1 MRTTN
6 RNRPDH
12 RGTALRLISL
22 GLIGLAVF
30 LLLAAPAAADDA
42 AAGTPAGNTAVYTVA
57 EDGKSFTADIYLTDL
72 DTFPIVAEGLFWGLG
87 GDAELKGI
95 TDMVLTD
102 TDTGEVVT
110 PKAVN
115 GVLTFPKGNY
125 HLTFTA
131 PIEGGLFGGNSLYLK
146 YPAKFDVTVY
156 IPNPYTTGHLVLGKI
171 NEGGVVSYTDSG
183 TVVTYTGI
191 EKTTVPFYDKS
202 REMLLYVFAG
212 IWVLV
217 LVIAVA
223 RYRSL
228 RKRQMLKKKDF

>member
-12 RGTALRLISL
+12 RSTALRLISIGIL
-22 GLIGLAVF
+22 GLAVLF
-30 LLLAAPAAADDA
+30 LLAAPAAADDA
-42 AAGTPAGNTAVYTVA
+42 AAGNTAVYTVA
-57 EDGKSFTADIYLTDL
+57 DDGKSFTADIYFSNLE
-72 DTFPIVAEGLFWGLG
+72 TFPIVEEGLFWGLG
-87 GDAELKGI
+87 GDAELKGV
-95 TDMVLTD
+95 TDMVLTN

-110 PKAVN
+110 PEAAN

-156 IPNPYTTGHLVLGKI
+156 IPEPYTTGHLVLGKI
-171 NEGGVVSYTDSG
+171 NDGGVVSYTGSG

-202 REMLLYVFAG
+202 REMVLYVFAG

-217 LVIAVA
+217 LIVA
-223 RYRSL
+223 IVRYRSL
-228 RKRQMLKKKDF
+228 KKRQMLKKKDF

>member
-6 RNRPDH
+6 RDRPDH
-12 RGTALRLISL
+12 RGTALRLISF
-22 GLIGLAVF
+22 GLIGLAVL
-30 LLLAAPAAADDA
+30 LLLAAPAAADES

-57 EDGKSFTADIYLTDL
+57 EDGKSFTADIYFSNLE
-72 DTFPIVAEGLFWGLG
+72 TFSIVAEGLFWGLG
-87 GDAELKGI
+87 GDAELKGV
-95 TDMVLTD
+95 TDMILTNL
-102 TDTGEVVT
+102 DTGEVVT
-110 PKAVN
+110 PKAAN

-156 IPNPYTTGHLVLGKI
+156 LPDPYTTGHLVLGKI
-171 NEGGVVSYTDSG
+171 NDGGVVSHTDSG

-212 IWVLV
+212 VWVLV
-217 LVIAVA
+217 LIIAIV

-228 RKRQMLKKKDF
+228 QKRQMLKKKDF

>member
-1 MRTTN
+1 MHTTN
-6 RNRPDH
+6 RDRPDH
-12 RGTALRLISL
+12 RSTALRLIGI
-22 GLIGLAVF
+22 GLIGLAVLF
-30 LLLAAPAAADDA
+30 LLAAPAVADDV
-42 AAGTPAGNTAVYTVA
+42 AAGNPVENTAVYTIA
-57 EDGKSFTADIYLTDL
+57 EDGKSFSADIYFSDL
-72 DTFPIVAEGLFWGLG
+72 DTFLIVAEGLFWGLG
-87 GDAELKGI
+87 GDAELKGV
-95 TDMVLTD
+95 TDIVLTN

-110 PKAVN
+110 PKVTN

-156 IPNPYTTGHLVLGKI
+156 IPDPYTTGHLVLGKI
-171 NEGGVVSYTDSG
+171 NEGGVVSHTDSG

-212 IWVLV
+212 IWVLI
-217 LVIAVA
+217 LIIAIV